1 MQRRISFK
9 QRARRLEDLFQF
21 LFGVSPWPDAE
32 AGRLIRDLV
41 RVRNVIVHAGGWPNE
56 SHFSEMET
64 PGLIV
69 QTSHQ
74 PDFYRLEGVS
84 GAL

>member
-1 MQRRISFK
+1 
-9 QRARRLEDLFQF
+9 
-21 LFGVSPWPDAE
+21 
-32 AGRLIRDLV
+32 
-41 RVRNVIVHAGGWPNE
+41 
-56 SHFSEMET
+56 MET

-84 GAL
+84 GALVILGKRYKQLGWCRRICKTLSRKKSSGSIRFPPLIMPPDEDDKE